1 MIASLVT
8 FPSLLENHPRQ
19 PQDLQVHSKLCDRC
33 STVVPVQ
40 GLVVAHSVSP
50 EVPMFGLQMQEEVEH
65 TLDPAQGNDFATEVG
80 HPLK

>member
-1 MIASLVT
+1 
-8 FPSLLENHPRQ
+8 
-19 PQDLQVHSKLCDRC
+19 
-33 STVVPVQ
+33 VVPVQ
-40 GLVVAHSVSP
+40 GLVVALSVSP